1 MDNLLLFAYLLAELV
16 VCFLLGSIPW
26 GVIIS
31 RAFFKKDIRDEGSGN
46 IGATNAMRSMG
57 KKGGVPVF
65 ILDFAKGLLAGLVGW
80 LVAGHIAFHLGA
92 DPRDALG
99 IAILG
104 CTLGHIFSP
113 WLKFKGGKG
122 ISVAFGCSFFAF
134 GPIGALIILLFF
146 IIAVIISRRISVGS
160 IVGAITFMVLGVLN
174 AGPFFGETSIC
185 WIALV
190 CYELAP
196 LVVIWAHRANIKRLI
211 AGEEPRIGSS
221 RKEDSE

>member
-1 MDNLLLFAYLLAELV
+1 MDSLLICAWLAGELII
-16 VCFLLGSIPW
+16 CFLLGSIPW

-65 ILDFAKGLLAGLVGW
+65 LLDFAKGLLAGFIGW
-80 LVAGHIAFHLGA
+80 LVAGYISVELGA
-92 DPRDALG
+92 DPRSALG
-99 IAILG
+99 IAIVG

-122 ISVAFGCSFFAF
+122 ISVAFGCSFFSF
-134 GPIGALIILLFF
+134 SPVGALIILLFF
-146 IIAVIISRRISVGS
+146 IIGVAISRRISVGS
-160 IVGAITFMVLGVLN
+160 LFGAITFLVLGFFF
-174 AGPFFGETSIC
+174 AGPFFGFDTFSWVALCSYE
-185 WIALV
+185 IAG
-190 CYELAP
+190 
-196 LVVIWAHRANIKRLI
+196 LVVIWAHRMNIKRLF

-221 RKEDSE
+221 RKETSQ